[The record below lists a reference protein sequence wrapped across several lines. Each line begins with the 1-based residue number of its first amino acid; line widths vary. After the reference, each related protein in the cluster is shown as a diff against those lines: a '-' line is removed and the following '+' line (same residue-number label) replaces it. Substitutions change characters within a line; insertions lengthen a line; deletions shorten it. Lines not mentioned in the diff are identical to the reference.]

1 MAGKSSGGDTWGDY
15 VGREGS
21 TKDGNQNTQG
31 TSTIKSKTDNDL
43 LKDIDHTLVE
53 ILNSMG
59 DMSQSAAKSSMP
71 GDRGKSNKWSTN
83 RSYGKMGKFGKSSKG
98 GILDSFTDGIE
109 DALLESLGVSDF
121 KKQIQGSLS
130 ELASQLGTTVDDL
143 PNELGKELGK
153 QLADTNVGK
162 GIADR
167 LKSASNNYVKNVT
180 DAFKQG
186 QGAASYKDAIKSGF
200 SRGRDVFRRGNS
212 VQQEPASSPDVS
224 NLNQEVN
231 KVKEASEAAAAVQD
245 SSSKIVDLEQAKAA
259 KGAQAASQAAGQVA
273 SGAASSAVAGS
284 VAEGAT
290 VAGAVAP
297 VAEGAAAAGPALMGL
312 ASSLA
317 AAAVPIIEVT
327 VAMAL
332 LDSAFDTLTPAIES
346 AKEALSS
353 MHRAANREQESRK
366 KQTELAKKRLEDDY
380 NTLVKAPFEILEQ
393 AAQKLYDA
401 WDNSVRTI
409 SATQGYSKADVQDLM
424 SSYAQRLRD
433 EGLTKVV
440 SGADIISNLTNVL
453 NSGLSGQVAEEF
465 AYLATKLNAAVPTQ
479 DFFQY
484 ADTYASVAAN
494 AIQQGKS
501 QAEAIEYANAEMKTF
516 ASNVLYASRQ
526 LSGGFS
532 SGLKDAQK
540 LFDYSVQI
548 ANASKVGDPATI
560 SGVLTSISAIAG
572 SVAPDLADGLVDAV
586 VKAATGGNS
595 SEIVALRSLAGT
607 NASNT
612 EFLKALAKDPKS
624 VFTELFS
631 NLAKMQTM
639 SNDNFMEVAEGL
651 SSVFGISMDAFA
663 RVDFN
668 YLANAIS
675 QMNVNNSSLDE
686 NMQLLASGQTTSTA
700 EQLRMAQ
707 INQYMLDEGLA
718 YVLDNEVA
726 RAIQQHMWDEQ
737 LAREMQEAS
746 YGVELQ
752 GSALTLLQGITQT
765 VENIK
770 NFLNPFSFMK
780 KLGNLIGS
788 NKEGKALQ
796 ADTRQLLE
804 LGKVG
809 SGDAKS
815 LYNLTTRNKDLKLVD
830 NIVNLMGGQS
840 AYASASQSR
849 QNTADLFNTLSNTI
863 KVSGAL
869 SAMLNSNSPAES
881 LINRAVM
888 NSKSSPTSKYVW
900 ANMSKSLSSAIASS
914 PVNTTGLVSTVD
926 TTKASERIKQQSNA
940 NMQRFL
946 DSMGAAVDSRQT
958 YDEWVAT
965 AKKYK
970 ITDLDDAL
978 ENYGV
983 TEAQLKGAFADK
995 EAVAASQYE
1004 YDRDQTENEFW
1015 KQATLYALNEQPKW
1029 LEYQKL
1035 VTDNQASMIA
1045 QLIIA
1050 NAELQNIWGI
1060 SNKFFNDYL
1069 TDWRN
1074 YYIKHTAYSDSTLNS
1089 YKAADIIKSEKKE
1102 NGDAVL
1108 ALADALTRNT
1118 IGIQEGFK
1126 DPVVQT
1132 NVLLAKILIVAE
1144 AIMQQNNKTGG
1155 LSLPDALSALGLGMT
1170 TETV

>member
-1 MAGKSSGGDTWGDY
+1 MASKSSGGDTWGDY

-21 TKDGNQNTQG
+21 TKDSNQNTQG
-31 TSTIKSKTDNDL
+31 TSAIKSKTDNDL

-59 DMSQSAAKSSMP
+59 EMSQSAAKSSMP
-71 GDRGKSNKWSTN
+71 GDKSKSSKWSTN
-83 RSYGKMGKFGKSSKG
+83 RSSGKMGKFGRSSKG

-167 LKSASNNYVKNVT
+167 LKSAGNNYVKNIT

-186 QGAASYKDAIKSGF
+186 QGASSYGEAIRSGF
-200 SRGRDVFRRGNS
+200 SKGRDSLRRGNS
-212 VQQEPASSPDVS
+212 VQQQPASSPDVS
-224 NLNQEVN
+224 DLNQEVN
-231 KVKEASEAAAAVQD
+231 KVKEASEAAEVAKD

-259 KGAQAASQAAGQVA
+259 KGAQTASQAAGQAA
-273 SGAASSAVAGS
+273 SGAVAGG
-284 VAEGAT
+284 VAEGAK
-290 VAGAVAP
+290 VAEAVAP

-317 AAAVPIIEVT
+317 AAAVPLI
-327 VAMAL
+327 AMAAATAI
-332 LDSAFDTLTPAIES
+332 LDSAFEAFTPAIES

-353 MHRAANREQESRK
+353 MHKAANREQESRK
-366 KQTELAKKRLEDDY
+366 KQAELAKKRLEDDY

-572 SVAPDLADGLVDAV
+572 SVAPDLANGLVDAV

-686 NMQLLASGQTTSTA
+686 NMKLLASGQTTSTA

-770 NFLNPFSFMK
+770 NFLNPYSFMK

-840 AYASASQSR
+840 AYASASKNR
-849 QNTADLFNTLSNTI
+849 QNTADLFNTLSNMNRPI
-863 KVSGAL
+863 SGSL
-869 SAMLNSNSPAES
+869 SSLLSGNSQAMS
-881 LINRAVM
+881 LINSSVM
-888 NSKSSPTSKYVW
+888 NSKNSPASKYSW
-900 ANMSKSLSSAIASS
+900 ANMSKSLSSAIVSS
-914 PVNTTGLVSTVD
+914 PTNTTGLVSTVD

-940 NMQRFL
+940 NMQRFI
-946 DSMGAAVDSRQT
+946 DSMDAALKSNQT

-1004 YDRDQTENEFW
+1004 HDRDMVEDEFW
-1015 KQATLYALNEQPKW
+1015 KQATLYALNEQPAW

-1074 YYIKHTAYSDSTLNS
+1074 YYIKHTAYSDATLNS

>member
-1 MAGKSSGGDTWGDY
+1 M
-15 VGREGS
+15 
-21 TKDGNQNTQG
+21 
-31 TSTIKSKTDNDL
+31 
-43 LKDIDHTLVE
+43 
-53 ILNSMG
+53 
-59 DMSQSAAKSSMP
+59 
-71 GDRGKSNKWSTN
+71 
-83 RSYGKMGKFGKSSKG
+83 
-98 GILDSFTDGIE
+98 
-109 DALLESLGVSDF
+109 
-121 KKQIQGSLS
+121 
-130 ELASQLGTTVDDL
+130 
-143 PNELGKELGK
+143 
-153 QLADTNVGK
+153 
-162 GIADR
+162 
-167 LKSASNNYVKNVT
+167 
-180 DAFKQG
+180 
-186 QGAASYKDAIKSGF
+186 
-200 SRGRDVFRRGNS
+200 
-212 VQQEPASSPDVS
+212 
-224 NLNQEVN
+224 
-231 KVKEASEAAAAVQD
+231 
-245 SSSKIVDLEQAKAA
+245 
-259 KGAQAASQAAGQVA
+259 
-273 SGAASSAVAGS
+273 
-284 VAEGAT
+284 
-290 VAGAVAP
+290 
-297 VAEGAAAAGPALMGL
+297 
-312 ASSLA
+312 
-317 AAAVPIIEVT
+317 
-327 VAMAL
+327 
-332 LDSAFDTLTPAIES
+332 
-346 AKEALSS
+346 
-353 MHRAANREQESRK
+353 
-366 KQTELAKKRLEDDY
+366 
-380 NTLVKAPFEILEQ
+380 
-393 AAQKLYDA
+393 
-401 WDNSVRTI
+401 
-409 SATQGYSKADVQDLM
+409 
-424 SSYAQRLRD
+424 
-433 EGLTKVV
+433 
-440 SGADIISNLTNVL
+440 
-453 NSGLSGQVAEEF
+453 
-465 AYLATKLNAAVPTQ
+465 
-479 DFFQY
+479 
-484 ADTYASVAAN
+484 
-494 AIQQGKS
+494 
-501 QAEAIEYANAEMKTF
+501 
-516 ASNVLYASRQ
+516 
-526 LSGGFS
+526 
-532 SGLKDAQK
+532 
-540 LFDYSVQI
+540 
-548 ANASKVGDPATI
+548 
-560 SGVLTSISAIAG
+560 
-572 SVAPDLADGLVDAV
+572 
-586 VKAATGGNS
+586 
-595 SEIVALRSLAGT
+595 AGT

-624 VFTELFS
+624 IFTELFS

-849 QNTADLFNTLSNTI
+849 QNTADLFNTLSNAFSPA
-863 KVSGAL
+863 SGAL
-869 SAMLNSNSPAES
+869 SSLLSGNSQAMS
-881 LINRAVM
+881 LINSSVM
-888 NSKSSPTSKYVW
+888 NSKNSPTSKYSW
-900 ANMSKSLSSAIASS
+900 ANMSKSLSSAIVSS
-914 PVNTTGLVSTVD
+914 PTNTTGLVSTVD

-940 NMQRFL
+940 NMQRFI
-946 DSMGAAVDSRQT
+946 DSMDAALKSNQT

-1004 YDRDQTENEFW
+1004 HDRDMIEDEFW

>member
-1 MAGKSSGGDTWGDY
+1 
-15 VGREGS
+15 
-21 TKDGNQNTQG
+21 
-31 TSTIKSKTDNDL
+31 
-43 LKDIDHTLVE
+43 
-53 ILNSMG
+53 
-59 DMSQSAAKSSMP
+59 
-71 GDRGKSNKWSTN
+71 
-83 RSYGKMGKFGKSSKG
+83 
-98 GILDSFTDGIE
+98 
-109 DALLESLGVSDF
+109 
-121 KKQIQGSLS
+121 
-130 ELASQLGTTVDDL
+130 
-143 PNELGKELGK
+143 
-153 QLADTNVGK
+153 
-162 GIADR
+162 
-167 LKSASNNYVKNVT
+167 
-180 DAFKQG
+180 
-186 QGAASYKDAIKSGF
+186 
-200 SRGRDVFRRGNS
+200 
-212 VQQEPASSPDVS
+212 
-224 NLNQEVN
+224 
-231 KVKEASEAAAAVQD
+231 
-245 SSSKIVDLEQAKAA
+245 
-259 KGAQAASQAAGQVA
+259 
-273 SGAASSAVAGS
+273 
-284 VAEGAT
+284 
-290 VAGAVAP
+290 
-297 VAEGAAAAGPALMGL
+297 MGL

-317 AAAVPIIEVT
+317 AAAVPLI
-327 VAMAL
+327 AMAAATAI
-332 LDSAFDTLTPAIES
+332 LDSAFEAFTPAIES

-353 MHRAANREQESRK
+353 MHKAANREQESRK
-366 KQTELAKKRLEDDY
+366 KQAELAKKRLEDDY

-612 EFLKALAKDPKS
+612 EFLRALAKDPKS
-624 VFTELFS
+624 IFTELFS

-686 NMQLLASGQTTSTA
+686 NMKLLASGQTTSTA

-780 KLGNLIGS
+780 NLGNLIGS

-840 AYASASQSR
+840 AYASASQNR
-849 QNTADLFNTLSNTI
+849 QNTADLFNTLSNMYRPI
-863 KVSGAL
+863 SGSL
-869 SAMLNSNSPAES
+869 SSLLSGNSQAMS
-881 LINRAVM
+881 LINSSVM
-888 NSKSSPTSKYVW
+888 NSKNSPTSKYSW
-900 ANMSKSLSSAIASS
+900 ANMSKSLSSAIVSS
-914 PVNTTGLVSTVD
+914 PTNTTGLVSTVD

-940 NMQRFL
+940 NMQRFI
-946 DSMGAAVDSRQT
+946 DSMDAALKSNQT

-983 TEAQLKGAFADK
+983 TEAQLKGAFTDK
-995 EAVAASQYE
+995 EAVNASQYN
-1004 YDRDQTENEFW
+1004 YDRDKVEDEFW
-1015 KQATLYALNEQPKW
+1015 KQATLYALNEQPVW

-1074 YYIKHTAYSDSTLNS
+1074 YYIKHTAYSDATLNS

>member
-21 TKDGNQNTQG
+21 TKDDNQNTQG
-31 TSTIKSKTDNDL
+31 TSAIKSKTDNDL

-200 SRGRDVFRRGNS
+200 SKGRDVFRRGNS
-212 VQQEPASSPDVS
+212 VQQAPASSPDVS

-231 KVKEASEAAAAVQD
+231 KVKEASEAAATVQD

-259 KGAQAASQAAGQVA
+259 KGAQAASQAASQVA
-273 SGAASSAVAGS
+273 SDAASSAVAGS
-284 VAEGAT
+284 VVEGAT
-290 VAGAVAP
+290 VAGVAAP

-312 ASSLA
+312 ASSVA
-317 AAAVPIIEVT
+317 AAAVPIIAMT
-327 VAMAL
+327 VAADL
-332 LDSAFDTLTPAIES
+332 LDKAFEAFTPAIES

-501 QAEAIEYANAEMKTF
+501 QAEAIEYANAEMETF

-780 KLGNLIGS
+780 QLGNLIGS

-900 ANMSKSLSSAIASS
+900 ANMSKSLSSALASS

-1089 YKAADIIKSEKKE
+1089 YKAADIIKAEKKE

>member
-1 MAGKSSGGDTWGDY
+1 MASKSSGGDTWGDY

-21 TKDGNQNTQG
+21 TKDSNQNTQG
-31 TSTIKSKTDNDL
+31 TSAIKSKTDNDL

-59 DMSQSAAKSSMP
+59 EMSQSAAKSSMP
-71 GDRGKSNKWSTN
+71 GDKSKSSKWSTN
-83 RSYGKMGKFGKSSKG
+83 RSSGKMGKFGRSSKG

-167 LKSASNNYVKNVT
+167 LKSAGNNYVKNIT

-200 SRGRDVFRRGNS
+200 SKDRDVFRRGNS

-224 NLNQEVN
+224 DLNQEVN
-231 KVKEASEAAAAVQD
+231 KVKEASEAAAAVKD

-259 KGAQAASQAAGQVA
+259 KGAQAASQAAGQAA
-273 SGAASSAVAGS
+273 SGAVAGG
-284 VAEGAT
+284 VAEGAK
-290 VAGAVAP
+290 VAEAVAP

-317 AAAVPIIEVT
+317 AAAVPLI
-327 VAMAL
+327 AMAAATAI
-332 LDSAFDTLTPAIES
+332 LDSAFEAFTPAIES

-540 LFDYSVQI
+540 LFDYSVEI

-869 SAMLNSNSPAES
+869 SAMLSSNSPAES
-881 LINRAVM
+881 LINHAVM
-888 NSKSSPTSKYVW
+888 NSKSSPTSKYAW
-900 ANMSKSLSSAIASS
+900 ANMSKSLSSALASS

-940 NMQRFL
+940 NMKRFL
-946 DSMGAAVDSRQT
+946 DSMGAAVESNQT

-1004 YDRDQTENEFW
+1004 HDRDMIEDEFW
-1015 KQATLYALNEQPKW
+1015 KQATLYALNEQPVW

-1074 YYIKHTAYSDSTLNS
+1074 YYIKHTAYSDATLNS

>member
-31 TSTIKSKTDNDL
+31 TLTIKSKTDNDL

-71 GDRGKSNKWSTN
+71 GDRGKSSKWSTN
-83 RSYGKMGKFGKSSKG
+83 RGHGKMGKFGKSSKG

-186 QGAASYKDAIKSGF
+186 QGASSYKDAIKSGF
-200 SRGRDVFRRGNS
+200 SKGRDVFRKGNN
-212 VQQEPASSPDVS
+212 VQQAPASSPDVS
-224 NLNQEVN
+224 DLNQEVN
-231 KVKEASEAAAAVQD
+231 KVNEASEAAAAVQD
-245 SSSKIVDLEQAKAA
+245 SSGKIVDLEQAKAA
-259 KGAQAASQAAGQVA
+259 KGAQAASEAASQVA
-273 SGAASSAVAGS
+273 SDAVSSAVTGS

-290 VAGAVAP
+290 VAGAIAP

-312 ASSLA
+312 ASSLV
-317 AAAVPIIEVT
+317 AAAVPIIAIT
-327 VAMAL
+327 AATAL
-332 LDSAFDTLTPAIES
+332 LDSAFEAFTPAIES

-353 MHRAANREQESRK
+353 MHKAANREQESRK
-366 KQTELAKKRLEDDY
+366 KQAELAKKRLEDDY

-548 ANASKVGDPATI
+548 ANASKIGDPATI

-686 NMQLLASGQTTSTA
+686 NMKLLASGQTTSTA

-780 KLGNLIGS
+780 QLGNLIGS

-849 QNTADLFNTLSNTI
+849 QNTADLFNTLSNVGR
-863 KVSGAL
+863 VSGAL
-869 SAMLNSNSPAES
+869 SAMLSSNSPAES

-1015 KQATLYALNEQPKW
+1015 KQATLYSLNEQPKW